1 MANKNDNK
9 SLFMYTALIF
19 FVAVVLII
27 LSFFGQTNLQKNQ
40 PEIEQNK
47 EQTQTVSG
55 ITEKAAILSEE
66 NKVLLE
72 QNKALTTENE
82 TLQAENEALVKKQNT
97 NDILLSSYGYYTLGN
112 NAKALELLKT
122 VNYEE
127 LSADQ
132 KIIYDKLNNNLQ

>member
-9 SLFMYTALIF
+9 SLFLYTALIF

-40 PEIEQNK
+40 PEIEQNT

-55 ITEKAAILSEE
+55 ITEKASILSEE

-72 QNKALTTENE
+72 LNKNLQIENNE
-82 TLQAENEALVKKQNT
+82 LKAENEELVKKQNNNNT
-97 NDILLSSYGYYTLGN
+97 LLSSYGYYTLGN
-112 NAKALELLKT
+112 KEKALEMLKA
-122 VNYEE
+122 VIYEE
-127 LSADQ
+127 LNSDQ
-132 KIIYDKLNNNLQ
+132 RMIYYKLNNELQ